1 MAEQEQANVKA
12 WADKVTRDTA
22 WLMEQVTGMQ
32 GTGKKQQNAHRA
44 MATVQLELREKI
56 LKSMQMM
63 KDNHPDEFPDT
74 QIAAQRDKQQR
85 FLRDIPKWT
94 GTGQIES
101 WVNEIAAFLG
111 NNNFKLLNPGQLK
124 NAVYMS
130 ICEKKREQISHM
142 GGWTAAQ
149 EQDTLD
155 EYVQRITTAF
165 EPNLHSVSYR
175 ESFLTRR
182 QRKDEPAAEYALE
195 KHTLYRKGYAQY
207 EFSVFLAEVIKGL
220 CNPDLVRV
228 VNQQQEEIEDVDQL
242 QVVLNSE
249 AAKLR
254 SLAQHPICPQG
265 TLSGLK
271 VNTQSPN
278 YVHEQA
284 GTHPMEVNGVSGG
297 DMVPLSVIRDIVA
310 ALQINKP
317 SGPREEVVCYNCRGR
332 GHLARNCTQGG
343 NMSGVTCYNCT
354 GRGHLARNCT
364 QKSKQPR
371 CNWCQKPNHQEKDCR
386 NKAAGKPQ
394 VFQD

>member
-1 MAEQEQANVKA
+1 MVG
-12 WADKVTRDTA
+12 WAAKIMQDIT
-22 WLMEQVTGMQ
+22 WLMEQFTGMQ
-32 GTGKKQQNAHRA
+32 GKGKKQQNAHRP
-44 MATVQLELREKI
+44 MATVQLEPREKI
-56 LKSMQMM
+56 LKAMQMM

-74 QIAAQRDKQQR
+74 QIAAQMDKQQR
-85 FLRDIPKWT
+85 FLQDIPKWT
-94 GTGQIES
+94 WTGQIES

-111 NNNFKLLNPGQLK
+111 NNNFKLLNPRQLK

-195 KHTLYRKGYAQY
+195 KHTLSRKGYAQY
-207 EFSVFLAEVIKGL
+207 EFSVFLAEIIKGL

-228 VNQQQEEIEDVDQL
+228 VTQQQEEIEGIDQL
-242 QVVLNSE
+242 QVVLNSK

-297 DMVPLSVIRDIVA
+297 AMVPLSVIRGIVA
-310 ALQINKP
+310 ALQTNKP
-317 SGPREEVVCYNCRGR
+317 SGPRGEVVCYNCRGR
-332 GHLARNCTQGG
+332 GHLARNCAQ
-343 NMSGVTCYNCT
+343 NK
-354 GRGHLARNCT
+354 
-364 QKSKQPR
+364 KSKQPR